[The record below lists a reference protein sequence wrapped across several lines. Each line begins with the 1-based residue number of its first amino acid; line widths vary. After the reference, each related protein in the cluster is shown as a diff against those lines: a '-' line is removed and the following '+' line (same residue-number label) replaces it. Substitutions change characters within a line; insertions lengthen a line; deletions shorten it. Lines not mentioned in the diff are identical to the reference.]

1 MASTQIIQTRAMPP
15 QKIMTINP
23 PGASSIITA
32 GFLNQQ
38 NQNKLQNQL
47 GAGKKRRIKSRGGA
61 AVVQVPPVSSSA
73 PNPQL
78 TGQNYTDLTKLAST
92 SQSNAQYDNLA
103 QNGGTKR
110 NNSYYKRGGNWPK
123 WACLSGG
130 KKTKRSKSKRNK
142 SKRNKSKRNK
152 SKRRY

>member
-1 MASTQIIQTRAMPP
+1 MASPQIEQTTGLPS
-15 QKIMTINP
+15 QKIMPLNP
-23 PGASSIITA
+23 AGASSIITA

-38 NQNKLQNQL
+38 NQDKLQNQL
-47 GAGKKRRIKSRGGA
+47 GAGKKRRRKSRGGA
-61 AVVQVPPVSSSA
+61 VVIQVPPVSSSA

-103 QNGGTKR
+103 QNGGSKR
-110 NNSYYKRGGNWPK
+110 NKSYYKRGGYWPK
-123 WACLSGG
+123 WGCLSGG
-130 KKTKRSKSKRNK
+130 KKTKRSKSKRSK
-142 SKRNKSKRNK
+142 SKRSKSKRNK

>member
-1 MASTQIIQTRAMPP
+1 MASTQIVQTPAMPP
-15 QKIMTINP
+15 QKIIPINP

-32 GFLNQQ
+32 GYLNQQ

-47 GAGKKRRIKSRGGA
+47 GAGKKRRRKSRGGA
-61 AVVQVPPVSSSA
+61 AVQVPPVSSSA